1 MAFDRSAEGHRE
13 IRSQRS
19 AASGAVERGRI
30 KLTGSPYAGSF
41 VCAEAAS
48 PLEWDAAF
56 CRTLGW
62 PHKKGGSEICQ
73 CRTKLRE
80 DRERERQKG
89 RRPGQRRSARPPRRR
104 INISPIN

>member
-19 AASGAVERGRI
+19 AVSGAVGRGRI
-30 KLTGSPYAGSF
+30 KLTGSPTRGPSFVRRRRLLSNGTRRFAGSW
-41 VCAEAAS
+41 VGRS
-48 PLEWDAAF
+48 
-56 CRTLGW
+56 
-62 PHKKGGSEICQ
+62 KKGGSEICQ

-89 RRPGQRRSARPPRRR
+89 RRPGQRRSARRPRRR